1 MSYKLTQTGQKVQE
15 LLNQMQNNGQSQVT
29 DAVLYTEQA
38 LNGKEREQA
47 RQNIGAVG
55 TEPQKL
61 DADQKAQARTNI
73 GAVGTEPQELNDSQ
87 KAQARANIGAAGT
100 EQVPKKVS
108 ELENDAGYTTNKG
121 TVTQIDLSTLDFG
134 SASLIPDT
142 EGKID
147 LTIPIGHYACTGSFT
162 WDTVADLQGTLC
174 GDTELFDFGLTY
186 GYTPR
191 VAIWRDGID
200 TYYSYNQA
208 YDGQKTYKLES
219 RTFSWLLH
227 DKDISTIWSGQDVW
241 TDGVNTYLSF
251 INGSEGAIN
260 RVWDKNSAAWT
271 PKTWKGTTPQY
282 GRLIWT
288 DGDNIYYS
296 YEDQQ
301 YYLTK
306 DVNGNFTDTWAPKT
320 WTGLT
325 SFTGDA
331 TWTDGQNVYYSSGD
345 EQYILDTQNSTLD
358 TQNST
363 WVIKEWDGFVPD
375 YSPYIWSDGQ
385 TTYYSHI
392 NVHYILDPVTQQW
405 HPQQWNG
412 LEYFSGTDI
421 WTDGIATY
429 CYMEGQQYELDSRT
443 FTWHIKNSSA
453 SDATNWDVDKEE
465 SSYVAI
471 TRSDVAGWD
480 LTSDHTPLYLLV
492 VNIDGQ
498 SYSFISVHKKDN
510 YDSTAHISQTVL
522 WFSDPF
528 DTNFHAGF
536 IVSQNHAGGSYNP
549 RNLKCIVHFPSWA
562 NHVILEGIYPAAR
575 WVEPQLGL
583 LEPTVAI
590 TAYIDAEEELII
602 QRPPKENDEE
612 VSGIWFTVNPSRL
625 PRKVSGQV
633 KYNLQLENRR
643 VDNATVAATRGEF
656 YNTEYTSGGTTP
668 GGFQVAQ
675 LSPEALPQASGDIKT
690 GNIESSQWGV
700 ATARDWQWHEL
711 KPTNIVITKKF
722 CWGDNKFVAICQIQN
737 EIRLCYSIDGIDWKL
752 SNATAHNYNNVTYDG
767 SQFIATYTTQSV
779 TQGLHSADGV
789 YWTNF
794 TKFTPIPVA
803 TAGTL
808 CYGDGKFVIS
818 TNTGTYYSVD
828 GESWQEGQALKFCSL
843 PHERRIVGYD
853 NAVFVAEYDD
863 CNPFGMIAGDFGEIS
878 KLLPYL
884 NNTATTSTIDKFNTL
899 STLFVDFMEPF
910 NIPTDGSSYSPN
922 ISDEDLTRYT
932 TFYNQAKAL
941 YNSNS
946 YLYKPNTGDNLTN
959 SGIIGANYPYSMLFG
974 TDITADTVDLQTV
987 IAHLFGF
994 ESKSEFIAHAQNLY
1008 ETYAAYRTNPEP
1020 KALENG
1026 CFYTNNG
1033 LFVFPVVVR
1042 PDNSTKPE
1050 DTVLAFIIIDNN
1062 GFVSVWIDNVKTVLK
1077 MINFNSTYYSA
1088 GETKVQF
1095 YCKNRLFGWR
1105 YSIGDRY
1112 DSIIYGSG
1120 VFVGHENG
1128 GHALVYST
1136 DGKNWL
1142 RCDFPSSV
1150 GFNDMAYS
1158 NGKFVLV
1165 SDDYGDDS
1173 ERDGAFSTN
1182 GINWRKTELP
1192 KGGTLFPL
1200 GWSGVAGDS
1209 GGFVA
1214 VEGNLWHKKAT
1225 TFTTSVDGVHW
1236 LERRE
1241 LSQGSNGFFEHGEH
1255 GCTGLIGHGD
1265 RGFIA
1270 FTAPA
1275 YGESSNRGVYYLD
1288 TLPHDAYTIEDVDI
1302 TSNSDVLFEISD
1314 PSNITAFRIE
1324 DGKIILSCDEIPTHN
1339 ISYRYKATHTDQ
1351 KGQLTVINHYIP
1363 DSSSFV
1369 SVEKQT
1375 LTEVQQAQVRQNIG
1389 AGVSNFS
1396 GDYNDLINVPTIP
1409 TKVSELEND
1418 SGFTDNIGTIT
1429 QIKINGEVKEP
1440 KPSGL
1445 IDLGN
1450 ITPEPTDWTT
1460 VPITT
1465 ALENGKTYVVK
1476 LDTTPYPL
1484 TAIFTMSEALDA
1496 IDANVVG
1503 GTQQGTDG
1511 ASTYELKSA
1520 TITVKDGK
1528 LTGLKSTNLVSNAN
1542 PGAANLAYSESTF
1555 ADLGITQY
1563 HYIELLNSVGGG
1575 MSGKG
1580 VNYTAIKDTLAI
1592 DKWTT
1597 DEIHVEGEILPTA
1610 EIVLVTFDDTVQHT
1624 IDKTKEN
1631 TLLIGH
1637 ATEDELTNIGYWAF
1651 DGQSLIVNTILSTDP
1666 NTNTPLPLVFAETT
1680 DVYFKYL
1687 YQESNTTLATLYVYK
1702 SNFDTY
1708 TAGDIVL
1715 VLSADTA
1722 SGIDWLKCSTLMP
1735 NSDLNRFPAVKL
1747 YGYEFP
1753 SDLTGTSITIDVLC
1767 TKTDSP
1773 DIRKTLLLPYVGSE
1787 ELDPGVMLHMY
1798 TYEPATE
1805 EEASAF
1811 PMAFMAYVFNSN
1823 APGVAPAGTIIVFGG
1838 DQSSGSDPKYVF
1850 SKLFSLTTAGMAP
1863 VTYTYLNENIK
1874 LESAIKVYL
1883 NDSENI
1889 QIIDR
1894 QEGYVQFKRAK
1905 VADIPFSM
1913 EILDTEEEGLLRL
1926 FNSYMPQK
1934 ISAFQ
1939 NDAKYLTAQN
1949 LDYSSPISLDK
1960 AEDGTVTIGISSSG
1974 NTAFAQYSSS
1984 PTSGTLQVD
1993 KWVEESGYY
2002 TYTISDY
2009 SIYYDTDI
2017 IMNVNTPVA
2026 LSALSLSSDTLKI
2039 KALTKP
2045 TESIDYSY
2053 KALRTNRSGQFTI
2066 VNSYMPTM
2074 PTKVSELEN
2083 DSGYITQL
2091 VTETLQGTKRYKTFE
2106 DLTDCVLELG
2116 QYDAEGKYV
2125 YCV

>member
-1 MSYKLTQTGQKVQE
+1 MSYKLTQTGQEVQA
-15 LLNQMQNNGQSQVT
+15 LLNQIKNGGQSQVT

-38 LNGKEREQA
+38 LNDKEKEQA

-55 TEPQKL
+55 TEQLP
-61 DADQKAQARTNI
+61 T
-73 GAVGTEPQELNDSQ
+73 
-87 KAQARANIGAAGT
+87 
-100 EQVPKKVS
+100 KVS

-121 TVTQIDLSTLDFG
+121 TVTQIQINNDTFTPDADGKVNCGDLVDLVVAEEDFTWPSPPNLLSTFC
-134 SASLIPDT
+134 
-142 EGKID
+142 GK
-147 LTIPIGHYACTGSFT
+147 LN
-162 WDTVADLQGTLC
+162 
-174 GDTELFDFGLTY
+174 LFDA
-186 GYTPR
+186 PK
-191 VAIWRDGID
+191 
-200 TYYSYNQA
+200 YSYFPPAQNVWTVDENVYFLA
-208 YDGQKTYKLES
+208 KGYNSGYSFKLDK
-219 RTFSWLLH
+219 RTFSWVVAARF
-227 DKDISTIWSGQDVW
+227 DYRPDWNAYDVW
-241 TDGVNTYLSF
+241 TDGTNTYLSYV
-251 INGSEGAIN
+251 SEDGQTVYN
-260 RVWDKNSAAWT
+260 DVWNKSWKT
-271 PKTWKGTTPQY
+271 KTWKGFTPWSGAQ
-282 GRLIWT
+282 IWHAN
-288 DGDNIYYS
+288 GEIYFANS
-296 YEDQQ
+296 H
-301 YYLTK
+301 YLTK
-306 DVNGNFTDTWAPKT
+306 DDNGQFTDTWAPKT
-320 WTGLT
+320 WGGLT
-325 SFTGDA
+325 EVDGTGI
-331 TWTDGQNVYYSSGD
+331 WTDGSDTYYSDSNGTWRLDAATSTWTQKIWEGFMPVAGNRIWTDGRDVYYS
-345 EQYILDTQNSTLD
+345 YIDTHYVLNK
-358 TQNST
+358 NNNR
-363 WVIKEWDGFVPD
+363 WEPKKWDG
-375 YSPYIWSDGQ
+375 I
-385 TTYYSHI
+385 
-392 NVHYILDPVTQQW
+392 
-405 HPQQWNG
+405 
-412 LEYFSGTDI
+412 EYFSATDI
-421 WTDGIATY
+421 WTDGESIY
-429 CYMEGQQYELDSRT
+429 CSPSGQSYVLNSST
-443 FTWHIKNSSA
+443 GSWIPKNSSA
-453 SDATNWDVDKEE
+453 LNTTNWETDAELENGFSIVRDLSEV
-465 SSYVAI
+465 S
-471 TRSDVAGWD
+471 GWN
-480 LTSDHTPLYLLV
+480 LLAPKYLLV
-492 VNIDGQ
+492 VDIDNIRHSFVSYAKATDTSDSNNIKTSMVFIDTTLETDFYAAFTTSGATRWNSGPKQLNCSIRVTGAQ
-498 SYSFISVHKKDN
+498 SV
-510 YDSTAHISQTVL
+510 TLVGL
-522 WFSDPF
+522 
-528 DTNFHAGF
+528 
-536 IVSQNHAGGSYNP
+536 
-549 RNLKCIVHFPSWA
+549 
-562 NHVILEGIYPAAR
+562 YPAAESCSLPR
-575 WVEPQLGL
+575 AISPNSDIVVYVQAEQELFATLTADPNNTKDLKLVFSVDPQNPPTQVTGRVSYAVVALKTPGSGYVSTIQGRFPGL
-583 LEPTVAI
+583 L
-590 TAYIDAEEELII
+590 
-602 QRPPKENDEE
+602 DEE
-612 VSGIWFTVNPSRL
+612 VPTAVQIAP
-625 PRKVSGQV
+625 K
-633 KYNLQLENRR
+633 
-643 VDNATVAATRGEF
+643 
-656 YNTEYTSGGTTP
+656 
-668 GGFQVAQ
+668 
-675 LSPEALPQASGDIKT
+675 ALPQSATAIQVGELKSA
-690 GNIESSQWGV
+690 QWGHSV
-700 ATARDWQWHEL
+700 CREWNSVRLNSEIIGLGKIFA
-711 KPTNIVITKKF
+711 
-722 CWGDNKFVAICQIQN
+722 WGKDKFVATGVIQGKN
-737 EIRLCYSIDGIDWKL
+737 VLLYSYDGIAWYL
-752 SNATAHNYNNVTYDG
+752 SDAPSHKYTNIIHDG
-767 SQFIATYTTQSV
+767 TRFITTYTSNSSTRGSYS
-779 TQGLHSADGV
+779 TDGIS
-789 YWTNF
+789 WHDFENF
-794 TKFTPIPVA
+794 TNIPKA
-803 TAGTL
+803 TSKTL
-808 CYGDGKFVIS
+808 CYGNGKYVLATEYQS
-818 TNTGTYYSVD
+818 TTVPYRVYHSTD
-828 GESWQEGQALKFCSL
+828 GETWTEGQ
-843 PHERRIVGYD
+843 
-853 NAVFVAEYDD
+853 
-863 CNPFGMIAGDFGEIS
+863 
-878 KLLPYL
+878 
-884 NNTATTSTIDKFNTL
+884 TS
-899 STLFVDFMEPF
+899 
-910 NIPTDGSSYSPN
+910 SP
-922 ISDEDLTRYT
+922 
-932 TFYNQAKAL
+932 
-941 YNSNS
+941 
-946 YLYKPNTGDNLTN
+946 G
-959 SGIIGANYPYSMLFG
+959 
-974 TDITADTVDLQTV
+974 
-987 IAHLFGF
+987 
-994 ESKSEFIAHAQNLY
+994 
-1008 ETYAAYRTNPEP
+1008 
-1020 KALENG
+1020 
-1026 CFYTNNG
+1026 
-1033 LFVFPVVVR
+1033 
-1042 PDNSTKPE
+1042 
-1050 DTVLAFIIIDNN
+1050 
-1062 GFVSVWIDNVKTVLK
+1062 
-1077 MINFNSTYYSA
+1077 
-1088 GETKVQF
+1088 
-1095 YCKNRLFGWR
+1095 
-1105 YSIGDRY
+1105 Y
-1112 DSIIYGSG
+1112 DSIIYGNG
-1120 VFVGHENG
+1120 VFVGVNRPDHID
-1128 GHALVYST
+1128 YST
-1136 DGKNWL
+1136 DGENWSAST
-1142 RCDFPSSV
+1142 FPVSSIN
-1150 GFNDMAYS
+1150 FTDMAYE
-1158 NGKFVLV
+1158 NGKFVIIPDSSLDEHTKTRAGYV
-1165 SDDYGDDS
+1165 SA
-1173 ERDGAFSTN
+1173 DGITWTEMAMPDGESLWNN
-1182 GINWRKTELP
+1182 GGWLSIT
-1192 KGGTLFPL
+1192 GG
-1200 GWSGVAGDS
+1200 
-1209 GGFVA
+1209 
-1214 VEGNLWHKKAT
+1214 
-1225 TFTTSVDGVHW
+1225 
-1236 LERRE
+1236 
-1241 LSQGSNGFFEHGEH
+1241 NGFFVAITEFYATTSTDGEH
-1255 GCTGLIGHGD
+1255 WTYPQRIWSTNST
-1265 RGFIA
+1265 I
-1270 FTAPA
+1270 A
-1275 YGESSNRGVYYLD
+1275 YGGGVFITETQMGVSNYNDAIYTLDWYKPGIYYWD
-1288 TLPHDAYTIEDVDI
+1288 TRLHNTYTIEDESVLHD
-1302 TSNSDVLFEISD
+1302 SDVLFEISD
-1314 PSNITAFRIE
+1314 PCKITSFGVEA
-1324 DGKIILSCDEIPTHN
+1324 GKIILACDEIPTHN

-1351 KGQLTVINHYIP
+1351 QGQLTVINHYVP
-1363 DSSSFV
+1363 DASNFI

-1375 LTEVQQAQVRQNIG
+1375 LTEAQQVQVRQNIG
-1389 AGVSNFS
+1389 AGVSNFN
-1396 GDYNDLINVPTIP
+1396 GDYNDLINTPTIP

-1445 IDLGN
+1445 IDLGH

-1511 ASTYELKSA
+1511 ASTYELQSA

-1651 DGQSLIVNTILSTDP
+1651 DGQSLTVNTILSADP

-1702 SNFDTY
+1702 SNYDTY

-1735 NSDLNRFPAVKL
+1735 NSELNGFPAVKL

-1787 ELDPGVMLHMY
+1787 EVAPGAMLHMY
-1798 TYEPATE
+1798 IYEPATE
-1805 EEASAF
+1805 EEAQAF
-1811 PMAFMAYVFNSN
+1811 PMSFMAYVFNSN
-1823 APGVAPAGTIIVFGG
+1823 APELAPAGTIMVFGG

-2017 IMNVNTPVA
+2017 ILNVNTPVA

-2091 VTETLQGTKRYKTFE
+2091 VTETLHGTKRYKTFE

-2116 QYDAEGKYV
+2116 QYDAEDKYV

>member
-1 MSYKLTQTGQKVQE
+1 MSYKLTQTGQEVQA
-15 LLNQMQNNGQSQVT
+15 LLNQIKNGGQSQVT
-29 DAVLYTEQA
+29 DAVLYSEQA
-38 LNGKEREQA
+38 LNEKEQA
-47 RQNIGAVG
+47 QARKNIGAAAENQIPTGAVLYSQQQNLTG
-55 TEPQKL
+55 
-61 DADQKAQARTNI
+61 DQQAQARTNI
-73 GAVGTEPQELNDSQ
+73 GAVGTEQL
-87 KAQARANIGAAGT
+87 
-100 EQVPKKVS
+100 PKKVS

-121 TVTQIDLSTLDFG
+121 TVTQIQINNDTFTPDADGKVNCGNPLEYELLS
-134 SASLIPDT
+134 
-142 EGKID
+142 E
-147 LTIPIGHYACTGSFT
+147 SFT
-162 WDTVADLQGTLC
+162 WPYPVNLATPFCGREQLFYYSSSPAPAMGIWTDGETV
-174 GDTELFDFGLTY
+174 
-186 GYTPR
+186 
-191 VAIWRDGID
+191 
-200 TYYSYNQA
+200 YYSYGRFSTS
-208 YDGQKTYKLES
+208 YTYVLDK
-219 RTFSWLLH
+219 RTFSWFFQSE
-227 DKDISTIWSGQDVW
+227 DRYYGNAMWTGREVW
-241 TDGVNTYLSF
+241 TDGINTYLNYS
-251 INGSEGAIN
+251 SYSY
-260 RVWDKNSAAWT
+260 VWDKATRTWK
-271 PKTWKGTTPQY
+271 PKTWQGTTIAS
-282 GRLIWT
+282 GANIWHAN
-288 DGDNIYYS
+288 GEIYYGNS
-296 YEDQQ
+296 H
-301 YYLTK
+301 YLTK
-306 DVNGNFTDTWAPKT
+306 DADGHFTDTWAPKT
-320 WTGLT
+320 WNGLT
-325 SFTGDA
+325 SFGGDGI
-331 TWTDGQNVYYSSGD
+331 WTDGTD
-345 EQYILDTQNSTLD
+345 
-358 TQNST
+358 
-363 WVIKEWDGFVPD
+363 
-375 YSPYIWSDGQ
+375 
-385 TTYYSHI
+385 TYYSDSNGTYVLNANTSTWTLKTWEGFTPVAGNLVWTDGDKIYYSYI
-392 NVHYILDPVTQQW
+392 NEHYVLNKEAQRWEPKQW
-405 HPQQWNG
+405 EG
-412 LEYFSGTDI
+412 VDYFSGVDI
-421 WTDGIATY
+421 WTDGEFTY
-429 CYMEGQQYELDSRT
+429 CTPSYQPYVLNDVTGGWSP
-443 FTWHIKNSSA
+443 KNSSA
-453 SDATNWDVDKEE
+453 LNTMSWEPDAELDPNHKDNVVSIVRDVSEA
-465 SSYVAI
+465 S
-471 TRSDVAGWD
+471 GWG
-480 LTSDHTPLYLLV
+480 LSAPQYLLV
-492 VNIDGQ
+492 VNIDNEQ
-498 SYSFISVHKKDN
+498 HSFVSFYKDT
-510 YDSTAHISQTVL
+510 DT
-522 WFSDPF
+522 SDPSNPKTGLYF
-528 DTNFHAGF
+528 DDTFGTNFQAVF
-536 IVSQNHAGGSYNP
+536 M
-549 RNLKCIVHFPSWA
+549 
-562 NHVILEGIYPAAR
+562 
-575 WVEPQLGL
+575 
-583 LEPTVAI
+583 
-590 TAYIDAEEELII
+590 
-602 QRPPKENDEE
+602 
-612 VSGIWFTVNPSRL
+612 
-625 PRKVSGQV
+625 
-633 KYNLQLENRR
+633 
-643 VDNATVAATRGEF
+643 
-656 YNTEYTSGGTTP
+656 TSGGSLANPKQLKCAIGVPPGAQSVTLVGLYPSANPSIKFVEPFNKNSDIVVYVEAEQELFVSRVSDAEGEESRSLMFFVNPYNPPDKVTGKVKYSIRVLDTP
-668 GGFQVAQ
+668 GEGRVSTIQGSVPEKSMVAQ
-675 LSPEALPQASGDIKT
+675 LSPKVLPQSASTIQT
-690 GNIESSQWGV
+690 GELVSSRWNLSLRNEWDVAVLNSEIIHIGSIISWGK
-700 ATARDWQWHEL
+700 D
-711 KPTNIVITKKF
+711 
-722 CWGDNKFVAICQIQN
+722 KFVASGTIQGEN
-737 EIRLCYSIDGIDWKL
+737 TLLYSYDGITWQL
-752 SNATAHNYNNVTYDG
+752 SDAPTGESGYTNIAYDG
-767 SQFIATYTTQSV
+767 NRFIATYTSNNKTR
-779 TQGLHSADGV
+779 GLYSLDGIS
-789 YWTNF
+789 WTAFANF
-794 TKFTPIPVA
+794 TDIPA
-803 TAGTL
+803 AKPKTL
-808 CYGDGKFVIS
+808 CYGNGKYVIS
-818 TNTGTYYSVD
+818 TQYQSTSIPSRVYYSTD
-828 GESWQEGQALKFCSL
+828 GETWVE
-843 PHERRIVGYD
+843 
-853 NAVFVAEYDD
+853 
-863 CNPFGMIAGDFGEIS
+863 
-878 KLLPYL
+878 
-884 NNTATTSTIDKFNTL
+884 
-899 STLFVDFMEPF
+899 
-910 NIPTDGSSYSPN
+910 SP
-922 ISDEDLTRYT
+922 
-932 TFYNQAKAL
+932 
-941 YNSNS
+941 
-946 YLYKPNTGDNLTN
+946 
-959 SGIIGANYPYSMLFG
+959 
-974 TDITADTVDLQTV
+974 
-987 IAHLFGF
+987 
-994 ESKSEFIAHAQNLY
+994 
-1008 ETYAAYRTNPEP
+1008 TYAAAYEP
-1020 KALENG
+1020 
-1026 CFYTNNG
+1026 
-1033 LFVFPVVVR
+1033 
-1042 PDNSTKPE
+1042 
-1050 DTVLAFIIIDNN
+1050 
-1062 GFVSVWIDNVKTVLK
+1062 
-1077 MINFNSTYYSA
+1077 
-1088 GETKVQF
+1088 
-1095 YCKNRLFGWR
+1095 
-1105 YSIGDRY
+1105 
-1112 DSIIYGSG
+1112 IIYGNG
-1120 VFVGHENG
+1120 VFVG
-1128 GHALVYST
+1128 VSTPSRIDYST
-1136 DGKNWL
+1136 DGENWFAST
-1142 RCDFPSSV
+1142 RPVDSIN
-1150 GFNDMAYS
+1150 FNAMAYE
-1158 NGKFVLV
+1158 NGRFVLLPDSTLDEENYTRVAYV
-1165 SDDYGDDS
+1165 STDGKTWVEMTMPNGNSAINNGGWQAIAGGD
-1173 ERDGAFSTN
+1173 G
-1182 GINWRKTELP
+1182 L
-1192 KGGTLFPL
+1192 
-1200 GWSGVAGDS
+1200 
-1209 GGFVA
+1209 FVA
-1214 VEGNLWHKKAT
+1214 MTEKYV
-1225 TFTTSVDGVHW
+1225 TTSTDGTHW
-1236 LERRE
+1236 SPRQKVPSAAYYVNTNIVYGGQR
-1241 LSQGSNGFFEHGEH
+1241 
-1255 GCTGLIGHGD
+1255 
-1265 RGFIA
+1265 FIIPCSKPVLVGNYQV
-1270 FTAPA
+1270 TSP
-1275 YGESSNRGVYYLD
+1275 GILYLD
-1288 TLPHDAYTIEDVDI
+1288 RHLHNTYTIEDENVLHD
-1302 TSNSDVLFEISD
+1302 SDVLFEISD
-1314 PSNITAFRIE
+1314 PCKITSFGVEA
-1324 DGKIILSCDEIPTHN
+1324 GKIILACDEIPTHN

-1460 VPITT
+1460 VPIAT

-1503 GTQQGTDG
+1503 GTQQGADG

-1702 SNFDTY
+1702 SNYDTY

-1722 SGIDWLKCSTLMP
+1722 SGIDWLKCSTLTPSSELAGM
-1735 NSDLNRFPAVKL
+1735 SAVNF
-1747 YGYEFP
+1747 YGYTFP

-1767 TKTDSP
+1767 TKTDNP
-1773 DIRKTLLLPYVGSE
+1773 DIRKTLLMPYMGAE
-1787 ELDPGVMLHMY
+1787 EVAPGAMLHMY
-1798 TYEPATE
+1798 IYEPATA
-1805 EEASAF
+1805 EEAQAF
-1811 PMAFMAYVFNSN
+1811 PMAFMAYVFTSN
-1823 APGVAPAGTIIVFGG
+1823 IPELAPAGTIIVFGG

-1939 NDAKYLTAQN
+1939 NDAKYLTAQD

-2017 IMNVNTPVA
+2017 ILNVNTPVA

-2106 DLTDCVLELG
+2106 DLTDCVLEAG